1 MPVYILLFFVLVAG
15 DILSSRTVK
24 RSFRL
29 TVTAC
34 YYCGAPVECSRKKPN
49 VQSAIQRSGKA
60 KKAALLAD
68 NTGNAV
74 IEINACSFGE
84 QSTHTAVF

>member
-68 NTGNAV
+68 IRETGNAAS
-74 IEINACSFGE
+74 EINACSLGAE
-84 QSTHTAVF
+84 HT